1 MSASPDALQIYVVAS
16 KQGATSREIINAIS
30 KTANSTSN
38 TALSV
43 LRGEYTSEATAIE
56 YKRVKFKLLRV
67 LWRDSEGP
75 DEKVSRHTV
84 CLFTQGRT
92 LQFIST
98 FFCLGRCMGRLL
110 THNVTPDY
118 FSTPSL
124 LASYSSRYVEAV
136 MNCLLSRHNLEGMS
150 RC

>member
-1 MSASPDALQIYVVAS
+1 MLSKAHVIAALKFWCAVMPRQLEVSITIQHDTRNVWGLSRSNVVP
-16 KQGATSREIINAIS
+16 KQ
-30 KTANSTSN
+30 
-38 TALSV
+38 
-43 LRGEYTSEATAIE
+43 
-56 YKRVKFKLLRV
+56 
-67 LWRDSEGP
+67 
-75 DEKVSRHTV
+75 
-84 CLFTQGRT
+84 

-98 FFCLGRCMGRLL
+98 FCLGRCMGRLL